1 MNELGHSWTEL
12 IRDKFGREGAKS
24 FVSLERLRRVAMRG
38 RVSPIEVEETNIA
51 TLIERL
57 RGATSVGRVRVPFA
71 PLLERFER
79 AVVWKPKPVKAQRT
93 KVAKTDIERFEQLWR
108 ATKFYLVKRR
118 GD

>member
-1 MNELGHSWTEL
+1 MGHSWTKL
-12 IRDKFGREGAKS
+12 IRDKFGREGAKP
-24 FVSLERLRRVAMRG
+24 FASLEQIRRVAMRG
-38 RVSPIEVEETNIA
+38 RVRPIEVEETNIA

-57 RGATSVGRVRVPFA
+57 RGATSVGRVRVPFV

-79 AVVWKPKPVKAQRT
+79 AVVLKPKPVKARRT